1 MLRILFL
8 MLPGFMLAQQIELW
22 SRATYMDT
30 HIFEKVNTEFE
41 FQFREQF
48 QTRTSNQEQQL
59 YSFRVW
65 LMSKDKKNWY
75 WQHSPLTYFYR
86 YADFTT
92 SKRETHEVRWASQ
105 VDKNIFFQNL
115 FWRNGL
121 EYRYFWGDIR
131 EFSELRYRT
140 RLAFQTK
147 LSENKKLILN
157 HEMMYRWNVKSDLIQ
172 WDQNRSTVALR
183 FLWPT
188 IELETGYQFHYRN
201 TNIDNINVHLIHLN
215 LKYSK

>member
-1 MLRILFL
+1 M
-8 MLPGFMLAQQIELW
+8 GW
-22 SRATYMDT
+22 
-30 HIFEKVNTEFE
+30 
-41 FQFREQF
+41 
-48 QTRTSNQEQQL
+48 
-59 YSFRVW
+59 
-65 LMSKDKKNWY
+65 
-75 WQHSPLTYFYR
+75 
-86 YADFTT
+86 
-92 SKRETHEVRWASQ
+92 
-105 VDKNIFFQNL
+105 NIVI
-115 FWRNGL
+115 
-121 EYRYFWGDIR
+121 FWGDIR